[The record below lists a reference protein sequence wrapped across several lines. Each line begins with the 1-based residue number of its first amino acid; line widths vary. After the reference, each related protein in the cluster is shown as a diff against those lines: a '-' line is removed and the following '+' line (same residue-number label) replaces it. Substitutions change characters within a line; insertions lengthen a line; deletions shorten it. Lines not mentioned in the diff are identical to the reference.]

1 MAVAYKYK
9 VEGINCINCVNGIKN
24 HLSKMKITKVNVD
37 ISKGILTI
45 YNDQYNA
52 SEIEQFIN
60 VLGYKTT
67 FFTEEVKQ
75 NYKLEYY
82 LILSV
87 LLSLPLFGHMFV
99 GQHHF
104 LQNPC
109 LQICLSTPVLLIGYQ
124 YFVIGALNSIKN
136 LKPTMNVLI

>member
-1 MAVAYKYK
+1 MAVAYQYK
-9 VEGINCINCVNGIKN
+9 VEGINCINCANGIKN
-24 HLSKMKITKVNVD
+24 HLSKMHITKVNVD
-37 ISKGILTI
+37 ISRGIVTI

-67 FFTEEVKQ
+67 FFKDEVKQ

-87 LLSLPLFGHMFV
+87 LLSLPLLGHMFV
-99 GQHHF
+99 GQ
-104 LQNPC
+104 Q
-109 LQICLSTPVLLIGYQ
+109 
-124 YFVIGALNSIKN
+124 K
-136 LKPTMNVLI
+136 